1 MKTLTR
7 DLFLAIEPAEIARD
21 EAIAISDA
29 ICELSR
35 HYTATATLLAEYR
48 KLILAA
54 ESHWREIEQ
63 RPDYHY
69 KSREDTRADYLRYYY
84 QEEEKTCLKN

>member
-1 MKTLTR
+1 MVR
-7 DLFLAIEPAEIARD
+7 NLFLALEPAETNRD

-35 HYTATATLLAEYR
+35 HYTATLLAEYKR
-48 KLILAA
+48 LILETELQWQKVEA
-54 ESHWREIEQ
+54 

-69 KSREDTRADYLRYYY
+69 QSREDARADFLKWYWK
-84 QEEEKTCLKN
+84 EE